1 MENRERSLGELL
13 KHLFKDDKTRP
24 LFLQSKIEMVWR
36 KQMGPTIDRHTQDIF
51 LKNRILYIKITSAP
65 LKQELRFSR
74 DRMLEFV
81 NKAIDEENYVQQVII
96 L

>member
-1 MENRERSLGELL
+1 
-13 KHLFKDDKTRP
+13 
-24 LFLQSKIEMVWR
+24 
-36 KQMGPTIDRHTQDIF
+36 MGPTIDRHTQDIF